1 MWGIDKKTLNNKYM
15 KKPLL
20 LSFLLVM
27 LLGISCTNLVE
38 KPYSEASPQDF
49 FVNDKSV
56 EATIISAYTPLKSY
70 IWSYW
75 NVSEAASDE
84 LVTKFHE
91 GNSEYRLINLHEF
104 IAGNTF
110 YGDVWNDCYAGI
122 GGCNVSLEM
131 LAAVSDKVAT
141 KPKLI
146 AEARTLRAFYHYLAL
161 DMFGNVPILTTTDQK
176 IPADQPTRKAVFEF
190 CEAELKAVIP
200 ALPETAA
207 IGRVT
212 KGAALAL
219 LNKLYLNAE
228 IYSGTARWN
237 DCISTADAIINTG
250 RYSLEA
256 NYYDN
261 FKLNNENSKEAIF
274 QIQFSRNIDL
284 GFPNQNFYMRT
295 LHYSQMPASP
305 WNGFCITAEVYES
318 FEARDPRRQALW
330 IGRQYLPLTWPQTAT
345 TGTALRDRRG
355 DPLIFAIDRFPTW
368 GDESSGI
375 RVVKYEPD
383 LQAPGG
389 QGENDYLIFRLA
401 DVLLSKAEAQFRL
414 GQKSEAL
421 QVVNQVRRR
430 AYQNDKTA
438 DLQTLTLKDIYN
450 ERGFE
455 LYWEGFRRQ
464 DMIRFD
470 TFWNAYSNKPDT
482 RKDKAKTI
490 LMPIPTSALAQNP
503 NLRQNVGY

>member
-1 MWGIDKKTLNNKYM
+1 M
-15 KKPLL
+15 KKSLLISSLLVLL
-20 LSFLLVM
+20 LSV
-27 LLGISCTNLVE
+27 SCTNLVE
-38 KPYSEASPQDF
+38 KTYSEASPQDF
-49 FVNDKSV
+49 FVSDKSV
-56 EATIISAYTPLKSY
+56 EATIISAYAPLKSY
-70 IWSYW
+70 TWTYW
-75 NVSEAASDE
+75 NISEAVADEMQTMWQEDASMFV
-84 LVTKFHE
+84 LL
-91 GNSEYRLINLHEF
+91 NSHQ
-104 IAGNTF
+104 F
-110 YGDVWNDCYAGI
+110 YPQYSMFSDLWTDCYTGI
-122 GGCNVSLEM
+122 GGANSSLEM
-131 LAAVSDKVAT
+131 LATVSDKVAN

-146 AEARTLRAFYHYLAL
+146 AEVRTLRAFYHYLAL
-161 DMFGNVPILTTTDQK
+161 DMFGNIPIVLTTGQT
-176 IPADQPTRKAVFEF
+176 IPPNQSSRKAVFEF
-190 CEAELKAVIP
+190 CESELKNVIP
-200 ALPETAA
+200 ALPETAS

-212 KGAALAL
+212 KGTALAL

-228 IYSGTARWN
+228 IYSGTARWS

-274 QIQFSRNIDL
+274 QIQFSRDVNL
-284 GFPNQNFYMRT
+284 GWPNQNFYMRT
-295 LHYSQMPASP
+295 LHYNQLPASP
-305 WNGFCITAEVYES
+305 WNGFCTIAEVYDS
-318 FEARDPRRQALW
+318 FDEKDPRRQSLW
-330 IGRQYLPLTWPQTAT
+330 IGPQYLPLTWPKTAT
-345 TGTALRDRRG
+345 QGTMITDRRG
-355 DPLIFAIDRFPTW
+355 EQLIFTREVYST
-368 GDESSGI
+368 GSSENNGI
-375 RVVKYEPD
+375 RVPKYEPD
-383 LQAPGG
+383 GQAPGG

-430 AYQNDKTA
+430 AYQNDKIA
-438 DLQTLTLKDIYN
+438 NLQTLTLKDIYN